1 MTSPISAYQP
11 GQTNDLAPS
20 NAATGSST
28 TSASGG
34 HALATPTP
42 SSSDTA
48 TITQA
53 AQLQAQLLAS
63 ARSASGV
70 NQGAVN
76 RLSAA
81 INSGSYNVPAD
92 KLASAIQASAG
103 QSQGNS

>member
-11 GQTNDLAPS
+11 GRTNDLAPS
-20 NAATGSST
+20 NAATGSYT
-28 TSASGG
+28 ASVAGG
-34 HALATPTP
+34 HAPATPTP

-48 TITQA
+48 TITQT

-63 ARSASGV
+63 ARSASGI
-70 NQGAVN
+70 NQAAVT

-103 QSQGNS
+103 QSQGSS